1 MNDGTKVVK
10 YSYAGCSAGTNV
22 DYYIVQGMG
31 HGWPPAQGALAMRI
45 SGSTSH
51 NISATDVMWDF
62 FNEHSR

>member
-1 MNDGTKVVK
+1 
-10 YSYAGCSAGTNV
+10 
-22 DYYIVQGMG
+22 MG
-31 HGWPPAQGALAMRI
+31 HGWPPVQGALAMRI